1 MTLKTEVEAGAS
13 GFSVTGG
20 GDEGIFIKKVL
31 KESPAS
37 KVFSLREGTVL
48 FSNLFFF
55 KFYNNQAYISVYID
69 TCLICHLFR

>member
-55 KFYNNQAYISVYID
+55 
-69 TCLICHLFR
+69 